1 MKNLESLLT
10 DWASADPF
18 YDQLFGDLKGRRLQ
32 ATLRSQEEGCVAGI
46 PLAKEAAKALGLEAG
61 WKKESGAGVAVGE
74 EIACFRGTAES
85 VVRLENVIIGLLG
98 KSSGIASAARKAK
111 KIAEGKVHLVS
122 GGWKKHPFLIKEII
136 REAVAAGGVDVRLIA
151 PPFLY
156 LDKNF
161 VRIFGGVARALKAVA
176 SHSVPKVIQVRGEFG
191 SIAQEA
197 REAIRHGARVIMVD
211 TGCCEDLDE
220 VLRVMKEDK
229 ASPGVQTAFAGGI
242 KIEEI
247 PLLIQKGVD
256 ILDIGAA
263 ILDAPWLEM
272 SYDVV
277 KE

>member
-1 MKNLESLLT
+1 MKNLERLLS

-18 YDQLFGDLKGRRLQ
+18 HDRLFEDLKGRRRQ
-32 ATLRSQEEGCVAGI
+32 AILRSEEEGCLAGI
-46 PLAKEAAKALGLEAG
+46 PLAEKAAKALGLEAD
-61 WKKESGAGVAVGE
+61 WKKESGAGVAAGE
-74 EIACFRGTAES
+74 EIAAFRGTPQS
-85 VVRLENVIIGLLG
+85 IVRLENVIIGLLG
-98 KSSGIASAARKAK
+98 KASGIATAARKAK
-111 KIAEGKVHLVS
+111 KIAGGRVHLVS
-122 GGWKKHPFLIKEII
+122 GGWKKHPFPIKAII
-136 REAVAAGGVDVRLIA
+136 REEVAAGGVDVRLIA

-161 VRIFGGVARALKAVA
+161 VRIFGGVGRALKAVA

-191 SIAQEA
+191 PIAEEA

-211 TGCCEDLDE
+211 TGCCKDLDE
-220 VLRVMKEDK
+220 VLRVLKEEK
-229 ASPGVQTAFAGGI
+229 APPGVQTAFAGGI

-256 ILDIGAA
+256 VLDIGAA
-263 ILDAPWLEM
+263 ILDAPWLEL